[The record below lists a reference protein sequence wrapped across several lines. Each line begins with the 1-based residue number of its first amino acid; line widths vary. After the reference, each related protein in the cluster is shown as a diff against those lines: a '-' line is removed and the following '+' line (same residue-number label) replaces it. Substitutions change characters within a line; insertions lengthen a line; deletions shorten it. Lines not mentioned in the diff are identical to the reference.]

1 MANYRDYGTFGN
13 GQAPLVETTKP
24 KTQVYRATHEG
35 DGDTRLPYMYRS
47 FISFSFGGKNI
58 EDFGFIA
65 SIDGDRW
72 SRDGYSEFEDL
83 TTDYDVLDGKFYWG
97 THFTDHELEFT
108 LATDGVTQKQID
120 EFLRWFSP
128 GKIRELILAEH
139 PNRVIQARV
148 SNPPN
153 LQFIPFEEPTTVK
166 IGGRDYKTSTTLYKG
181 EVELNFTMDD
191 PFWYS
196 KINVFGEL
204 DESTGVYNETW
215 TDANGNTVNVA
226 DDPDAIKVVLEDG
239 IPFLDMISESMILG
253 DNNYAYVRPNNS
265 EATDATARTTTN
277 AEESN
282 IAEYTSANGEITS
295 WSAVSTS
302 VVAAAARIWSTDN
315 EVSGVGA
322 RIDGPQMRANS
333 GIDKLVAKW
342 ATGTELEPN
351 RAYFYYAGTAPSKPT
366 ITFTLVPKLR
376 HLINEGYSYLYIPSN
391 EYSPSAPNPDYNA
404 SIPTTDLEFINSFL
418 TNQNIPKRPY
428 NTITI
433 IGEDKYEFR
442 FSTPSVYSSYNK
454 VMQMFTQLKNG
465 TSWEAIK
472 ENIRDYVN
480 HAAVRVWATTV
491 IDYMIAHPGS
501 NGNDTTITFGNTSS
515 IDDDIHRITRYMR
528 YFLLAPDAVNPNTD
542 NEVYTCMPA
551 TFSFNSKTG
560 RATGKIVY
568 RTATGTLPANEN
580 AWKNYGFTKATGD
593 SDNNGYDNS
602 FTLIENLHEEDVGD
616 MVRSNY
622 LSIEDRNYP
631 DANGNIMH
639 WTANA
644 PTQSHV
650 IYHNVNNGLTNFQI
664 TYQNMYY

>member
-1 MANYRDYGTFGN
+1 MAQNDRTVHLN
-13 GQAPLVETTKP
+13 GQDETTYLGMP
-24 KTQVYRATHEG
+24 RTQVYRATHEIKAGG
-35 DGDTRLPYMYRS
+35 DSRLPYMYRS
-47 FISFSFGGKNI
+47 FMSFSFGGKNI

-72 SRDGYSEFEDL
+72 NRDGYSEFEDL

-120 EFLRWFSP
+120 EFVRWFAP

-153 LQFIPFEEPTTVK
+153 LQFIPFEQPTTVK

-181 EVELNFTMDD
+181 EVELQFTMDD

-196 KINVFGEL
+196 KINVFGQLNE
-204 DESTGVYNETW
+204 DTGVYKETW

-226 DDPDAIKVVLEDG
+226 DDPDAIKIVLEDG
-239 IPFLDMISESMILG
+239 IPFLDMISDSMILG
-253 DNNYAYVRPNNS
+253 DNNYAYVRPEGSDSTN
-265 EATDATARTTTN
+265 ATARTTTT
-277 AEESN
+277 EENTN
-282 IAEYTSANGEITS
+282 IENYGTISS
-295 WSAVSTS
+295 WNSVSSS
-302 VVAAAARIWSTDN
+302 VVAYAARIWSTDT
-315 EVSGVGA
+315 EAAGSGA
-322 RIDGPQMRANS
+322 RIDGPQMMANS

-342 ATGTELEPN
+342 VTGTGLEPN

-366 ITFTLVPKLR
+366 ITFTLTPKLR
-376 HLINEGYSYLYIPSN
+376 HLINEGYSYMYIPSN
-391 EYSPSAPNPDYNA
+391 EYSPSAPNPDYNQN
-404 SIPTTDLEFINSFL
+404 IPTVDSEFINDFL

-433 IGEDKYEFR
+433 IGEEKQELR
-442 FSTPSVYSSYNK
+442 FTTPAVYSSYNK

-465 TSWEAIK
+465 DSWEAIK

-491 IDYMIAHPGS
+491 IDYMIAHPGTG
-501 NGNDTTITFGNTSS
+501 GNDTTITFGNTSS
-515 IDDDIHRITRYMR
+515 INDDIHRITRYMR
-528 YFLLAPDAVNPNTD
+528 YFLFAPDAVNPNTD

-551 TFSFNSKTG
+551 TFTINSKTG
-560 RATGKIVY
+560 RATGKILY
-568 RTATGTLPANEN
+568 RTATGQLPTDEN
-580 AWKNYGFTKATGD
+580 AWKNYGFTIASGD
-593 SDNNGYDNS
+593 NDTNGYENS
-602 FTLIENLHEEDVGD
+602 YTLVENLHEEDVGD
-616 MVRSNY
+616 MIRSNY

-631 DANGNIMH
+631 DAAGNIKH
-639 WTANA
+639 WTASA

-650 IYHNVNNGLTNFQI
+650 MYHNINNGLTNVQI